1 MLELLQTAESGSVGS
16 GDKVATQRDIIK
28 HADVQTVQKK
38 FDLSLEMGPYKGADF
53 ITQNSYFSEFL
64 KLCTFSGPGKIYSN
78 SVHSGITLKSL
89 ESLRPYIPPS

>member
-53 ITQNSYFSEFL
+53 FASKFRP
-64 KLCTFSGPGKIYSN
+64 FSGFLNSCIFSGRGKN
-78 SVHSGITLKSL
+78 L
-89 ESLRPYIPPS
+89 